1 MYGGRIVEMGPCADV
16 IRSPA
21 HPYTQGLLASRAG
34 HAVAKGA
41 RLVAIPGSPPDLAN
55 LPPGCAFAP
64 RCSQVF
70 DACRSAIP
78 DPVVTGHGHFSC
90 CLRTQATALSPVP
103 AGGVALALGAV
114 G

>member
-1 MYGGRIVEMGPCADV
+1 MRR
-16 IRSPA
+16 RSFARPA

-34 HAVAKGA
+34 HSVAKGA

-64 RCSQVF
+64 RCSQAI
-70 DACRSAIP
+70 DACRKAIP
-78 DPVVTGHGHFSC
+78 DPVVIEPGHFSC
-90 CLRTQATALSPVP
+90 CLRVQAPAFSPAL
-103 AGGVALALGAV
+103 AGGAALAHGAV